1 MPISQ
6 PGLSPSQ
13 LNATNIAAHQSKT
26 ATKEVAKNFEAVFL
40 TQAFN
45 QMLDTVAPG
54 SFGGGHAEKTWKSF
68 MGKEYAQAVADSGT
82 TGIADSIENMIRAY
96 GGTK

>member
-1 MPISQ
+1 MPITQ
-6 PGLSPSQ
+6 PGLPPAQISAS
-13 LNATNIAAHQSKT
+13 NISAHQSKK
-26 ATKEVAKNFEAVFL
+26 ATEEVARNFEAVFL

-68 MGKEYAQAVADSGT
+68 LGKEYAQAVADTGT
-82 TGIADSIENMIRAY
+82 TGIANSIENMIRAY
-96 GGTK
+96 GGKE